1 MNAAGNDLP
10 SSKIGVVVEEG
21 ESGGDMVEE
30 IRRCLSTA
38 AKPLRDEWDSHA
50 VDESRRDAQYSVVY
64 GRM

>member
-1 MNAAGNDLP
+1 MNAAENDLLL
-10 SSKIGVVVEEG
+10 SKIGVVDEEG

-50 VDESRRDAQYSVVY
+50 VDESR
-64 GRM
+64 